1 MSEVSVLFIAMN
13 DVSGKGGDS
22 VATKDM
28 LNAFVEDSR
37 VSTNA
42 VLPEPEGEI
51 LLDMEAL
58 DNITYMPPL
67 SGKSAVDYLRYSL
80 GSFRPVRNAIKKN
93 DPDVVVTRMHHVI
106 LAPALFSF
114 LYGKPYVFLSRGTAY
129 KSLRYSFALKQIF
142 KFNLWIADEVYTA
155 SQEIKKD
162 VDRMRRR
169 KQSEAKV
176 FPNGIDPEIFNPRP
190 QPEAVDSLGLDIGN
204 QDFVVGF
211 VGSMG
216 PRHTVDGLIRSLV
229 YLEDLSVKLL
239 LIGDGPKLEEYKKL
253 AEEMD
258 VDDRVIFTGFV
269 PHEEI
274 DSYISTFDVG
284 YGVTEQESATPIKC
298 FEYLACE
305 RPVLARE
312 IPDLEFIAEENV
324 GLQVCEV
331 DDEAVADAIRELYGM
346 TQERRL
352 EMGER
357 GRAYVLEN
365 HTWDAL
371 VDQVL
376 GDLEL
381 I

>member
-1 MSEVSVLFIAMN
+1 MSEVSVLFVAMN
-13 DVSGKGGDS
+13 DISGKGGDS
-22 VATKDM
+22 MATKDM
-28 LNAFVEDSR
+28 LNAFVEDPR
-37 VSTNA
+37 VSTRA
-42 VLPEPEGEI
+42 VLPEPKGEMP
-51 LLDMEAL
+51 LDMEAL
-58 DNITYMPPL
+58 DVTYMPPL
-67 SGKSAVDYLRYSL
+67 SGNSTVDYLRYSL
-80 GSFRPVRNAIKKN
+80 GSFRPVREAMKKKK
-93 DPDVVVTRMHHVI
+93 PDVVVTRMHHVI
-106 LAPALFSF
+106 LAPAFFCLF
-114 LYGKPYVFLSRGTAY
+114 YGIPYVFLSRGTAY
-129 KSLRYSFALKQIF
+129 KSLRYSFILKRIF

-155 SQEIKKD
+155 SQEIKQD
-162 VDRMRRR
+162 VDRMRRS

-176 FPNGIDPEIFNPRP
+176 FPNGIDPEIFDPQPRP
-190 QPEAVDSLGLDIGN
+190 EAADSLGLDIED
-204 QDFVVGF
+204 QEFVVGF

-216 PRHTVDGLIRSLV
+216 PRHTVDVLIRSLAF
-229 YLEDLSVKLL
+229 LEDLSVKLL
-239 LIGDGPKLEEYKKL
+239 LIGDGPELEEYKKL
-253 AEEMD
+253 TEELD

-274 DSYISTFDVG
+274 DSYISAFDVG

-312 IPDLEFIAEENV
+312 IPDLGFISEKNL
-324 GLQVCEV
+324 GLQVEDV
-331 DDEAVADAIRELYGM
+331 DDQTVAGAIREFYGM
-346 TQERRL
+346 TEERRL